1 MYKKDYSWN
10 PSTCTCENS
19 KYLKSIA
26 NTSAIACDNSIYVMG
41 IASTQITNT
50 IATDVSIMLITKK
63 VRCKIDCYI
72 SHEVLLVIILL
83 LIIAITSYHYVKHWS
98 KQRGIDTLTI

>member
-26 NTSAIACDNSIYVMG
+26 NTSAIACDNIIYVMG

-72 SHEVLLVIILL
+72 SHAVLLVIILL